1 MTAAQTPTYF
11 KKHPACLTRR
21 NLLALVGMAVLA
33 QPAFAADVEATLTIK
48 NHLFSPAVLD
58 VPAAQRIKLTI
69 VNEDDTPEEFES
81 HSLNREK
88 VVQAKS
94 KIVVF
99 IGPLSAGKYDYFGE
113 YNPKTAKGVI
123 VAK

>member
-1 MTAAQTPTYF
+1 MTNAKAHRSLRNAYKFITLNHLFTFLCCAIAAQS
-11 KKHPACLTRR
+11 
-21 NLLALVGMAVLA
+21 AV
-33 QPAFAADVEATLTIK
+33 AADIEATLTLR
-48 NHLFSPAVLD
+48 NHIFTPAVLEL
-58 VPAAQRIKLTI
+58 PTAQLIKLTI

-99 IGPLSAGKYDYFGE
+99 IGPLAAGKYEYFGE
-113 YNPKTAKGVI
+113 YNPKTAKGMI